1 MFGRLLVVATVLII
15 VLFALVYRVFT
26 LSSIAR
32 EKAGK
37 PSEEFSTGKLHGI
50 LFMVF
55 FFVGF
60 GAIFWY
66 SIKVSDKMILP
77 LASEHGGDIDF
88 LFWLTTGITGVAF
101 LVTHMML
108 FFIPYFFRHDP
119 NKRARFYPDNM
130 TLEKIWT
137 FVPAIALTL
146 LIVLGWTTWSK
157 ITAPVP
163 TDEEVVEIEVM
174 GKQFNW
180 ELRYGGKD
188 GKIGDYDFRKINATN
203 SMGID
208 YADPKSKDDFK
219 SNVLYLPKGRNVL
232 LKIRARDVIHSVFLP
247 HFRVKMDAVPG
258 MPTQFWFKPNNT
270 TEEIRTETGNPDFDF
285 EMACTEICGK
295 GHFGMRMKVVV
306 QEQADFDKWHG
317 SQTPWAEQNA
327 DEYNAQLSAKK

>member
-1 MFGRLLVVATVLII
+1 MFGLLIVVATVLII

-37 PSEEFSTGKLHGI
+37 PSEEFSSGKLHGI

-66 SIKVSDKMILP
+66 SIVSSDRMILP
-77 LASEHGGDIDF
+77 LASVHGEEIDF

-101 LVTHMML
+101 FLTHILL
-108 FFIPYFFRHDP
+108 FFFPYIYRHNP
-119 NKRARFYPDNM
+119 NKRAEFFPDSH
-130 TLEKIWT
+130 TLELIWT
-137 FVPAIALTL
+137 ILPSIVLTI
-146 LIVLGWTTWSK
+146 LIVLGWSTWTK

-163 TDEEVVEIEVM
+163 EGDVVEIEVM

-188 GKIGDYDFRKINATN
+188 GEVGDYDFRKINATN

-208 YADPKSKDDFK
+208 YNDPKSKDDFK

-258 MPTQFWFKPNNT
+258 MPTQFWFTPNKT
-270 TEEIRTETGNPDFDF
+270 TEEIREETGNPDFDF

-306 QEQADFDKWHG
+306 EEQADFDKWHA
-317 SQTPWAEQNA
+317 SQTPWAKENA
-327 DEYNAQLSAKK
+327 DEYNAQMSAKK